1 MRETLTEAIADR
13 ELAVC
18 RGYVR
23 GVLAVIE
30 QRAGEKAAGS
40 AVGEHKVEVQRIT
53 APLQPPEL
61 TDWTRTRDRQV
72 DQLDLVPVRAQP
84 ALGQCC
90 EIRRLA
96 DLRALDHG
104 VPEEANPKGPGGLCQ
119 LALDIAQTERVDL
132 QGRPMLRR
140 PDPARPGGRFETEVL
155 VRLAWDRLHH
165 GQDPPQRRH
174 LDHSQP
180 DLHHEQRQYPAQQE
194 AADISNSR
202 E

>member
-18 RGYVR
+18 RGDIR
-23 GVLAVIE
+23 RVLAVIE

-40 AVGEHKVEVQRIT
+40 AVGQHKVEVQRIT

-61 TDWTRTRDRQV
+61 ADWTRTRDRQV

-84 ALGQCC
+84 ALGQGS
-90 EIRRLA
+90 EIRLLA

-104 VPEEANPKGPGGLCQ
+104 VPEEADPKGPRGLCQ
-119 LALDIAQTERVDL
+119 LALDIAQTKRVDL
-132 QGRPMLRR
+132 QGRPMLCR
-140 PDPARPGGRFETEVL
+140 PDPTRAGGRFETEVL
-155 VRLAWDRLHH
+155 IRLTRDRLDH
-165 GQDPPQRRH
+165 GQDAPQRRQ

-180 DLHHEQRQYPAQQE
+180 NLHHEQRQYPAQQE